1 MSAQMFSIEAEQA
14 LLGALMFDP
23 SAVDRI
29 DTELTAQS
37 FYREDHGRIWMAI
50 QRLRGEGKPHDS
62 LSVCDALGG
71 DLERCGGLPYVV
83 ELEACTMS
91 AAGIRRHAEIVAERA
106 MRRAS
111 LAAANEIA
119 EAAVDPQRSA
129 QEVVDLAQSKAMAL
143 GEQAAERFAPAPLA
157 DALRRAVGRL
167 QARLDGAATP
177 GLSTGFPDL
186 DVRLG
191 GGMRPGQLIVVAA
204 RPGMGKTSLAMQI
217 GISAALSGAS
227 TLFCSQEMAE
237 EELSDR
243 ALALHGRL
251 SLERIISGKL
261 RDEDWTRTT
270 SALGQLREAPL
281 WIDEQPSLSIM
292 DVRNKA
298 RRVLREHGS
307 LSLIV
312 VDYLQLMVG
321 NGANRNAEI
330 EAISRGLKQLAK
342 EMSLPVIALSQ
353 LSRECEKRP
362 NKRPMASDLRDSGA
376 IEQDADVI
384 LTLYRDEIYNDDS
397 PYAGMAEL
405 GVIKCRSG
413 RAGGFV
419 PLVFRGECTRFDSM
433 AHGEW
438 PQPKP
443 KQHGKR
449 SRGFDEF

>member
-1 MSAQMFSIEAEQA
+1 MSTQMFSIEAEQA
-14 LLGALMFDP
+14 LLGALMYDP
-23 SAVDRI
+23 TAADRI
-29 DTELTAQS
+29 DAPVTATS
-37 FYREDHGRIWMAI
+37 FCREDHRRIYAAI
-50 QRLRGEGKPHDS
+50 ERLRGEGKPHDS
-62 LSVCDALGG
+62 LSVADALGEY
-71 DLERCGGLPYVV
+71 LEPCGGLAYVV
-83 ELEACTMS
+83 ELQASVMS
-91 AAGIRRHAEIVAERA
+91 LAGVKRHAEIVAERA
-106 MRRAS
+106 TRRAAA
-111 LAAANEIA
+111 AAANEIA
-119 EAAVDPQRSA
+119 EAAADPQRTA
-129 QEVVDLAQSKAMAL
+129 REVVDLAQSKAMAL
-143 GEQAAERFAPAPLA
+143 GEQSAERFNPMLLA

-167 QARLDGAATP
+167 QARLDGETTP

-186 DVRLG
+186 DARLG

-217 GISAALSGAS
+217 GLSAALSGAGA
-227 TLFCSQEMAE
+227 LFCSQEMAE

-261 RDEDWTRTT
+261 DDEDWTRTT
-270 SALGQLREAPL
+270 AAMGQMREAPL
-281 WIDEQPSLSIM
+281 WIDEQPSLSLM

-321 NGANRNAEI
+321 PGSNRNAEI

-342 EMSLPVIALSQ
+342 ELCLPVVALSQ

-384 LTLYRDEIYNDDS
+384 LTLYRDEIYNPDS
-397 PYAGMAEL
+397 SFKGMAEL

-438 PQPKP
+438 PQPEPKP
-443 KQHGKR
+443 AGKQR
-449 SRGFDEF
+449 RGFDDF